1 MGSSRVVA
9 LDMVEDG
16 KDLYRILSAITTPN
30 VFAPNRPWCMH
41 CKTVLRKSR
50 GVHCRHCSRL
60 TCFSCSRSFLPVE
73 YFPEHFKVLEP
84 SSVCAVCETILT
96 AQKEVMTNITYP
108 VSALSDEDDGQ
119 DDRFSC

>member
-9 LDMVEDG
+9 LDMVEDSSN
-16 KDLYRILSAITTPN
+16 LQRILAAITIPN
-30 VFAPNRPWCMH
+30 VLAPNRPWCMN

-60 TCFSCSRSFLPVE
+60 TCFSCSHSFLPVE

-84 SSVCAVCETILT
+84 SSVCAVCEIVLT
-96 AQKEVMTNITYP
+96 SKKEVMTSITYP
-108 VSALSDEDDGQ
+108 TTVFSEDDENG
-119 DDRFSC
+119 RFSC